1 MIGRDASDRL
11 PAPTDEAIAVRGL
24 VKQFGQVRAVDGLTM
39 SVKRG
44 SIYGFVGP
52 NGAGKTTTMRILST
66 LLEADKGS
74 CAIGGLD
81 VWEHPAQVRGLLGYM
96 PDFFGVYDDLTVQE
110 YLEFYADAYAV
121 PSRVRTTTIGDLLDL
136 VDLVEKRTAYV
147 ESLSRGM
154 KQRLGLARC
163 LVHDPQVLLLD
174 EPASGM
180 DPRARYEMRE
190 IVKELRRMGKTVL
203 LSSHILLELAEICTH
218 IGIVEQGKLIREG
231 PVGDVLSGMSAGRRI
246 ELRAI
251 AERTSVESFLEDRAE
266 VTAVEKRE
274 DTVDSDGAL
283 SGDIC
288 AVAFHTLADDLA
300 LRDLLRALV
309 ENGLGVVFFAPIRD
323 NLEEVFMQLTSAD
336 AETSAL

>member
-1 MIGRDASDRL
+1 MIAGSSAG
-11 PAPTDEAIAVRGL
+11 ATQPTGAAIAVQGL
-24 VKQFGQVRAVDGLTM
+24 VKQFGQVRAVDRLSM
-39 SVKRG
+39 SVDKG

-66 LLEADKGS
+66 LLEADDGTCS
-74 CAIGGLD
+74 ISGLD
-81 VWEHPAQVRGLLGYM
+81 VRSRPAQIRALLGYM

-110 YLEFYADAYAV
+110 YLEFYAEAYSV
-121 PSRVRTTTIGDLLDL
+121 PVRVRKTTLSELLEL
-136 VDLVEKRTAYV
+136 VDLTEKRDAYV

-218 IGIVEQGKLIREG
+218 IGIVQKGKLIRQG
-231 PVGDVLSGMSAGRRI
+231 LVADILGGINAGRRI

-251 AERTSVESFLEDRAE
+251 ATRDAVESFLRIHPDVA
-266 VTAVEKRE
+266 TVEHFSE
-274 DTVDSDGAL
+274 PVD
-283 SGDIC
+283 GDILPDSGIC
-288 AVAFHTLADDLA
+288 TVAFHTLADDKA

-309 ENGLGVVFFAPIRD
+309 DGGVGVVSYAPIRD
-323 NLEEVFMQLTSAD
+323 NLEEVFLQLTSDD
-336 AETSAL
+336 AAGTVQ

>member
-1 MIGRDASDRL
+1 MSASGSGAAAR
-11 PAPTDEAIAVRGL
+11 PTGAAISVHAL
-24 VKQFGQVRAVDGLTM
+24 MKQFGQVHAVDGLSM
-39 SVKRG
+39 SVERG

-66 LLEADKGS
+66 LIEADAGTCS
-74 CAIGGLD
+74 ISDLD
-81 VWEHPAQVRGLLGYM
+81 VRARPAQVRALLGYM

-110 YLEFYADAYAV
+110 YLEFYAETYSV
-121 PSRVRTTTIGDLLDL
+121 PVRVRRTTISDLIDL
-136 VDLVEKRTAYV
+136 VDLADKRDAYV

-218 IGIVEQGKLIREG
+218 IGIVQKGKLIREG
-231 PVGDVLSGMSAGRRI
+231 LVSDVLRGIDAGRRLA
-246 ELRAI
+246 LRAI
-251 AERTSVESFLEDRAE
+251 AERGTVEALLERHPDVTSVERPDERGDDDAAA
-266 VTAVEKRE
+266 T
-274 DTVDSDGAL
+274 DGMC
-283 SGDIC
+283 S
-288 AVAFHTLADDLA
+288 VAFHTYADDRA
-300 LRDLLRALV
+300 LRDLLRTLV
-309 ENGLGVVFFAPIRD
+309 EEGVGVVSFAPIRD
-323 NLEEVFMQLTSAD
+323 NLEEVFMQLTEPDAD
-336 AETSAL
+336 EAPP